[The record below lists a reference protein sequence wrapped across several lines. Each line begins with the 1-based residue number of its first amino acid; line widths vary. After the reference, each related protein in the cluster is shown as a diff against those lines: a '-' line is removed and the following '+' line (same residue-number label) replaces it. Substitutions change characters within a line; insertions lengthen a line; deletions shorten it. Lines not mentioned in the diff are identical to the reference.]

1 MHSYLL
7 LLQSDS
13 RQGEWRSLRK
23 HMWMRSHFGLT
34 GCDDAQG
41 GSDAEGWGWVC
52 VLGGGA
58 MWGWGWW
65 LGERDERGGESGTRS
80 GKSESYGSH
89 HHLKRLETPEGGSS
103 VPERTRTLSAMSALG
118 FFIFSQHHRLPVRV
132 SNHEPSPNVVQ
143 ASRRNVDIKLKVG
156 WVPGNVI
163 SSTELAH
170 YGWIV
175 VVFLLALIISHSVE
189 ALFAARDAGWFLC
202 SWPQGTFDEK
212 RRIYVRCNLIL
223 HCAKM
228 TTKKM
233 WFYLL

>member
-1 MHSYLL
+1 MTLAEETYVNEKSLWVDWL
-7 LLQSDS
+7 
-13 RQGEWRSLRK
+13 RWRTGREWCWRV
-23 HMWMRSHFGLT
+23 GV
-34 GCDDAQG
+34 G
-41 GSDAEGWGWVC
+41 VC
-52 VLGGGA
+52 VGGGGDVR
-58 MWGWGWW
+58 MRMMVGWAGWT
-65 LGERDERGGESGTRS
+65 GGGESGTRS